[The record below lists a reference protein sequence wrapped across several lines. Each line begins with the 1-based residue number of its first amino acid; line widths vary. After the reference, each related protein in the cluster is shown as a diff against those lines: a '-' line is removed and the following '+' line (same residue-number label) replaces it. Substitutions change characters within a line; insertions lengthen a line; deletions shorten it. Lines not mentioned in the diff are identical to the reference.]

1 MAAIQFPNNPSAG
14 DLFLAT
20 NGIRYT
26 YDGEKWK
33 TLGTST
39 VGTEGQFLETP
50 TALTINKTIPAN
62 TNTGAVGGMAINSG
76 VVLTVPSTSTFRTL
90 SGKSGGGSSD
100 SLSSSGGTMTGTL
113 VLAGPPTAN
122 LHAVTKAYVD
132 ALNSL
137 STSGGTMTGTLVLAG
152 PPTSDLH
159 AVTKAYV
166 DDNSTGTIV
175 ADGGNFNSGTS
186 LISTSTTYDGGSFN

>member
-132 ALNSL
+132 
-137 STSGGTMTGTLVLAG
+137 
-152 PPTSDLH
+152 
-159 AVTKAYV
+159 
-166 DDNSTGTIV
+166 DNSTGTIV

-186 LISTSTTYDGGSFN
+186 LISTSTTYDGGSFD

>member
-14 DLFLAT
+14 DLFVAG

-50 TALTINKTIPAN
+50 TTLTINKVIPAN
-62 TNTGAVGGMAINSG
+62 TNTGAVGALAINSG

-90 SGKSGGGSSD
+90 KSCACCRWWQ
-100 SLSSSGGTMTGTL
+100 L
-113 VLAGPPTAN
+113 
-122 LHAVTKAYVD
+122 
-132 ALNSL
+132 
-137 STSGGTMTGTLVLAG
+137 
-152 PPTSDLH
+152 
-159 AVTKAYV
+159 
-166 DDNSTGTIV
+166 
-175 ADGGNFNSGTS
+175 
-186 LISTSTTYDGGSFN
+186 

>member
-14 DLFLAT
+14 DLFVAG

-50 TALTINKTIPAN
+50 TTLTINKVITAN
-62 TNTGAVGGMAINSG
+62 TNTGAVGALAINSG

-90 SGKSGGGSSD
+90 TGKSGTGGGGASG
-100 SLSSSGGTMTGTL
+100 LPTTGGTMTGFLTL
-113 VLAGPPTAN
+113 NADPTAI
-122 LHAVTKAYVD
+122 LHAATKQYVD
-132 ALNSL
+132 SKA
-137 STSGGTMTGTLVLAG
+137 VL
-152 PPTSDLH
+152 
-159 AVTKAYV
+159 
-166 DDNSTGTIV
+166 V
-175 ADGGNFNSGTS
+175 ADGGNFDSGAS
-186 LISTSTTYDGGSFN
+186 LVSTSTTYDGGSFD